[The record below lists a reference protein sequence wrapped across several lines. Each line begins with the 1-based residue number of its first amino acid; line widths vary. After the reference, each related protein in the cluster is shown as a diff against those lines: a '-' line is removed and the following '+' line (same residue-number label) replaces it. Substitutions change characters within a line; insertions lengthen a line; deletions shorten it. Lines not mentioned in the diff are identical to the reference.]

1 MSVAVRRLP
10 KIDPWVCIPA
20 LVLVGIGFVMIYSTT
35 GVISREKMG
44 DDLYYVKRQAA
55 AFIIGFV
62 CMLLAAKTSINR
74 LKELSPFF
82 LIVTLFLALLPLI
95 PGIGDRAGGAQR
107 WVQLPGVRFQPG
119 EFAKLS
125 FILFLAGYLARH
137 ENKLTE
143 FKRGILF
150 PGIMLSFV
158 AALFLAQPDFGSTV
172 VIALVCLAMLAASGI
187 RLIYLG
193 LGGVLLAS
201 SFAALVVISPYR
213 LSRVISFLSP
223 FSDSSGKGY
232 QLIQSLIAVGSGQL
246 YGVGLGQ
253 SQQKLFYLPAAHTD
267 FIFAVIAEE
276 FGFIGSVLTLL
287 VFGVLM
293 ARGLQIAR
301 RHAADTFSFSLAI
314 GLTLMI
320 VAPALLN
327 AGVVTGA
334 LPTKGMVLPLVG
346 YGGSSLVVCMIG
358 LGFLLA
364 LARDMHRPD
373 TKYHRN

>member
-1 MSVAVRRLP
+1 MSISARRILRF
-10 KIDPWVCIPA
+10 DPLVWFPA
-20 LVLVGIGFVMIYSTT
+20 LLLVLIGFLMIYSTT

-55 AFIIGFV
+55 ACLVGLVF
-62 CMLLAAKTSINR
+62 MLVLAKTSIAR
-74 LKELSPFF
+74 IKELSPFF
-82 LIVTLFLALLPLI
+82 LLITLVLAALPLI

-107 WVQLPGVRFQPG
+107 WVQLPGIRFQPG

-125 FILFLAGYLARH
+125 FIIFLAGYLARH
-137 ENKLTE
+137 ESKLGE

-150 PGIMLSFV
+150 PGLLLSV
-158 AALFLAQPDFGSTV
+158 VSALFLAQPDFGSTV
-172 VIALVCLAMLAASGI
+172 VIAIVCLAMLAASGI
-187 RLIYLG
+187 RLIYLA
-193 LGGVLLAS
+193 LGGALLLS
-201 SFAALVVISPYR
+201 SAAALVVISPYR
-213 LSRVISFLSP
+213 MSRVVSFLSP

-246 YGVGLGQ
+246 YGVGLGE

-276 FGFIGSVLTLL
+276 FGFIGSVATLL
-287 VFGVLM
+287 LFGVLM

-301 RHAADTFSFSLAI
+301 RHAADTFSFALAI

-320 VAPALLN
+320 VAPAILN

-346 YGGSSLVVCMIG
+346 YGGSSLVVCLIG
-358 LGFLLA
+358 LGLLLA
-364 LARDMHRPD
+364 LACEMHRPES
-373 TKYHRN
+373 KLR

>member
-1 MSVAVRRLP
+1 MTLSARRLL
-10 KIDPWVCIPA
+10 KFDPLVWIPA
-20 LVLVGIGFVMIYSTT
+20 LLLVGIGFLMIYSTT
-35 GVISREKMG
+35 GVISREKLG

-55 AFIIGFV
+55 ACLIGIVLMFAIAQ
-62 CMLLAAKTSINR
+62 LSIKW
-74 LKELSPFF
+74 LKEISPFF
-82 LIVTLFLALLPLI
+82 LLLTIFMAALPLV

-119 EFAKLS
+119 EFAKLG
-125 FILFLAGYLARH
+125 FIIFLAGYLARH
-137 ENKLTE
+137 ESKLAE

-150 PGIMLSFV
+150 PGLLLSLV

-172 VIALVCLAMLAASGI
+172 VIAIVCLAMLAASGI
-187 RLIYLG
+187 RLLYLA
-193 LGGVLLAS
+193 LGGAILLS
-201 SFAALVVISPYR
+201 SAVALVVVSPYR
-213 LSRVISFLSP
+213 MSRVVSFLSP

-246 YGVGLGQ
+246 YGVGLGE

-276 FGFIGSVLTLL
+276 FGFIGAVITLGI
-287 VFGVLM
+287 FGVLM
-293 ARGLQIAR
+293 VRGLQIAR
-301 RHAADTFSFSLAI
+301 RHAADTFSFALAI

-346 YGGSSLVVCMIG
+346 YGGSSLVVCLIG
-358 LGFLLA
+358 LGLLLS
-364 LARDMHRPD
+364 LARDMHRPES
-373 TKYHRN
+373 RPR